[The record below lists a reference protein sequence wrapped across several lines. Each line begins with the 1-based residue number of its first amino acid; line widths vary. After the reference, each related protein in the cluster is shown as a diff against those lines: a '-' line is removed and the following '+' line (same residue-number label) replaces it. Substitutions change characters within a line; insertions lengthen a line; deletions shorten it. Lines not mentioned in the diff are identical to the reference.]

1 MSGYIAEAILSISS
15 RVVVFYLVPTI
26 EIAENITRGW
36 ERGRGGGGGG
46 GEWSYIFV
54 WKVQNVAVQGE
65 NP

>member
-46 GEWSYIFV
+46 GGGVIIHFRLKSSRCSC
-54 WKVQNVAVQGE
+54 AR
-65 NP
+65 